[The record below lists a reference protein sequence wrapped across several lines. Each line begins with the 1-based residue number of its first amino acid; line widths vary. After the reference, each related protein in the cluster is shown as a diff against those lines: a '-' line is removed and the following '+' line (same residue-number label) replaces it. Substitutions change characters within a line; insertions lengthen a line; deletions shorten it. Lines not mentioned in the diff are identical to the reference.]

1 MGPRMTY
8 QTLLVSQTDGLAV
21 ITLDRPEV
29 MNALNTTL
37 RRELR
42 DAIGLAI
49 GSARALVLTGAGRAF
64 CSGQDLSDSPVAD
77 LDLEAVRSGR

>member
-1 MGPRMTY
+1 MTY

-37 RRELR
+37 RSELR

-64 CSGQDLSDSPVAD
+64 CGKRPPVFSDKASSDMPAFYPW
-77 LDLEAVRSGR
+77 